1 MCVECCPAMGDE
13 NAKPSSD
20 ETRQLQEEF
29 PMEMLCNPDDIV
41 FSVPFATTGSIV
53 PSAAFNLNEI
63 NITKNIGEV
72 ISEDAIMSRINLY
85 FSHLTNRDVYS
96 LYPNN
101 NITHPIIDF
110 FTTW

>member
-1 MCVECCPAMGDE
+1 MLCPKIGVEYAHS
-13 NAKPSSD
+13 PSDPS
-20 ETRQLQEEF
+20 RQLEEELAI
-29 PMEMLCNPDDIV
+29 EMLCNPDDIV
-41 FSVPFATTGSIV
+41 FSVPFATNGSIV

-63 NITKNIGEV
+63 NITKNIGKV